1 MPPKKTKKNSKEEPE
16 SATKKR
22 RTKKRLV
29 FVDNLSSAFMERRPI
44 NVDETT
50 PNPLVDAL
58 LGKVSE
64 QQTLIAEKQRRA
76 PNLTRWNEKTGQYEK
91 LKKTAKVQ
99 ILGCDYNYE
108 PTDEDAPRLAEL
120 NKLKIDELKEIL
132 SILREGST
140 EGGVSA
146 GARRHHEFVNLILCI
161 ENKKR
166 EIAPLSVSIAP
177 PTVVEEGVSPESL
190 PVISEKGTEEM
201 NVPVTTE
208 EYASPMTDNKEVPYQ
223 FSEPK
228 SVASEP
234 ETVVEKTTQN
244 LNVPEPGSQQYNL
257 FLAEQEKKEFLENQ
271 STSDPTPF
279 LYPTLNDPNFNI
291 KIASRKEFQDTQY
304 DGNIY
309 DIKKQSELLCNADF
323 ELLPHQLF
331 VKNFLSFQTPYNALL
346 LYHGLGSGKTS
357 SAIGIAEEMRSYMRQ
372 VGFHQRIMVVASP
385 NVQRNF
391 ELQLFDDRN
400 LKLEDGVWRMNTP
413 MGNDLLQ
420 EINPTQ
426 LKGIP
431 REKVISQ
438 IRRLISQYYTFMG
451 YRELSNFITKKITI
465 DDETKYSRSQLE
477 KLKARKIQAIFN
489 NRLMIIDEVHNI
501 RISDDN
507 KERKKTATLLMEV
520 VKHADNVRLLLLSAT
535 PMFNSYTEIIWLVN
549 LMNMLDKRSTIRESD
564 VFDKDGNFLP
574 ERTLP
579 NGMQLESGRDLLQR
593 KLTGYVSYVRGEN
606 PFTFPYRVYPTV
618 FSPEHTFQ
626 SGDRPYPILQMN
638 KRPIESPLK
647 YVPLYLSPT
656 GEYQQKAYN
665 FLMETMR
672 EKSFSTQTIYGEERI
687 MPSFENM
694 ESFGY
699 MHLQQPL
706 EALNIT
712 FPSEAL
718 DRAIAKIDSTDGIE
732 STNTSPGDDDDVHLN
747 AEIVKNMTG
756 KTGLA
761 TIFTYRTEVSPFPMR
776 YNFEYRPEVLEK
788 YGAIFKHDILG
799 NYSGKINKICS
810 CIHES
815 TGIVLVYS
823 EYIDGGV
830 VPIALALEEMGFTRY
845 GSANYTKPL
854 FKKPPTEAV
863 DSVSMLPHSE
873 FAKQFPG
880 KEFKQA
886 KYVMITGDKSF
897 SPNNLEDIKYVTRS
911 ENKNGENVK
920 VILIS
925 KAGAEGLDFK
935 NIRQVH
941 ILEPWYNMN
950 RMEQIIGRGV
960 RNLSHCQLPFEKR
973 NVEIY
978 LHGSL
983 PVSEEE
989 PADLYVYRFAE
1000 KKAVQ
1005 IGKVTRILKETAADC
1020 ILNIGQTNLTVEKLA
1035 QMVENQNIEIELS
1048 SKKTKTLFKVGDKPF
1063 TEICDYMDTCSFK
1076 CRPEPPAGDQDILYD
1091 TYNSDFVKINYSMIA
1106 KRIRQ
1111 VFKEQPVIDKDHLVK
1126 SINIL
1131 KKYPDEHI
1139 EYALSNFVDS
1149 KNEMVYDKYGRAG
1162 YIINKENY
1170 YAFQPMEITDE
1181 NASVFER
1188 SVPIEY
1194 KQDSLE
1200 IELPSE
1206 KIKPEQKQ
1214 DTRMPET
1221 SAISEYSVILKSM
1234 QENLQHAL
1242 IKTPLETKEK
1252 DWFKH
1257 AGHVLQILQEQQGI
1271 PLDLLTKYIIWHNL
1285 DTLTVPQKMT
1295 ILRKL
1300 YATESPVAETEF
1312 EKYILAYFDEKVMT
1326 SDSGRG
1332 ILLANHNYSNFL
1344 LYLQDNADKTIWI
1357 EAQDTDYDDF
1367 VDQMR
1372 EKYIVHPSRRAPI
1385 IGFMHPFEK
1394 DNIMFK
1400 SKIMGEGGNNKG
1412 VVCWKVGKA
1421 KTILRFN
1428 DVLGKTVYDTKN
1440 TKNILA
1446 DGICIMMEMTMRYIT
1461 EKNNADGNN
1470 VGKVAFMDLEKTLV
1484 NQLILV

>member
-1 MPPKKTKKNSKEEPE
+1 MPPKNTKKNSKEEP
-16 SATKKR
+16 KR
-22 RTKKRLV
+22 RRTRKRLV
-29 FVDNLSSAFMERRPI
+29 FVDQEERTPLDIVASTLTERHPL

-50 PNPLVDAL
+50 PNPVVNAL
-58 LGKVSE
+58 LGTTTE
-64 QQTLIAEKQRRA
+64 QPTLSLSEKQRRA

-108 PTDEDAPRLAEL
+108 PTEEDGPRLMEL

-132 SILREGST
+132 FVLREGST

-146 GARRHHEFVNLILCI
+146 GARRHHEFVNLILCL

-166 EIAPLSVSIAP
+166 KPASPEKLPSPLGKEQEETPEESTESVEFSEKELQLVSEKEAPTIPYNFS
-177 PTVVEEGVSPESL
+177 EPESL
-190 PVISEKGTEEM
+190 PRVSEEVEIIPPNLDIPQEG
-201 NVPVTTE
+201 
-208 EYASPMTDNKEVPYQ
+208 SP
-223 FSEPK
+223 
-228 SVASEP
+228 
-234 ETVVEKTTQN
+234 
-244 LNVPEPGSQQYNL
+244 QYNL

-271 STSDPTPF
+271 SAADPTPF
-279 LYPTLNDPNFNI
+279 LYPTLNDPNFNV

-304 DGNIY
+304 DGTIY
-309 DIKKQSELLCNADF
+309 DIKKQSELLCSADF
-323 ELLPHQLF
+323 ELMPHQLF

-372 VGFHQRIMVVASP
+372 VGFHQRILVVASP

-451 YRELSNFITKKITI
+451 YRELSNFITKKITVE
-465 DDETKYSRSQLE
+465 DETKYTRAQFE
-477 KLKARKIQAIFN
+477 KRKARKIQAIFN
-489 NRLMIIDEVHNI
+489 NRLLIIDEVHNI

-507 KERKKTATLLMEV
+507 KERKKTAALLMEV
-520 VKHADNVRLLLLSAT
+520 VKHAENMRLLMLSAT
-535 PMFNSYTEIIWLVN
+535 PMFNNYTEIIWLVN

-564 VFDKDGNFLP
+564 VFDKEGNFLP

-579 NGMQLESGRDLLQR
+579 NGAIMESGRDLLQR

-606 PFTFPYRVYPTV
+606 PFTFPYRVYPAV
-618 FSPEHTFQ
+618 FSPENTFQ
-626 SGDRPYPILQMN
+626 GTDRSYPTLQMN
-638 KRPIESPLK
+638 RRPIESPLK
-647 YVPLYLSPT
+647 YVPVYLSST
-656 GEYQQKAYN
+656 GPYQQRAYN

-672 EKSFSTQTIYGEERI
+672 KKSFSTQTLYGEER
-687 MPSFENM
+687 MLPSFENM

-699 MHLQQPL
+699 MYLQQPL

-712 FPSEAL
+712 YPSSKL
-718 DRAIAKIDSTDGIE
+718 DRVLEGPLPEEEDSE
-732 STNTSPGDDDDVHLN
+732 V
-747 AEIVKNMTG
+747 VKQMTG

-761 TIFTYRTEVSPFPMR
+761 TIFTSKTEVSPYPMR
-776 YNFEYRPEVLEK
+776 YNFEYRPEVLEN
-788 YGAIFKHDILG
+788 YGSIFKPELLG
-799 NYSGKINKICS
+799 NYSGKISKICS
-810 CIHES
+810 SIFES

-830 VPIALALEEMGFTRY
+830 VPVALALEEMGFTRY

-863 DSVSMLPHSE
+863 DSVTMLPHSE
-873 FAKQFPG
+873 FSIQYPG
-880 KEFKQA
+880 KEFKPA

-897 SPNNLEDIKYVTRS
+897 SPNNLEDIKYVTNR

-983 PVSEEE
+983 PIQENEE

-1005 IGKVTRILKETAADC
+1005 IGKITRLLKETAVDC
-1020 ILNIGQTNLTVEKLA
+1020 ILNIGQTNLTVDELA
-1035 QMVENQNIEIELS
+1035 KRIENQNLEIELS
-1048 SKKTKTLFKVGDKPF
+1048 SKKTKIPFRVGDKPF
-1063 TEICDYMDTCSFK
+1063 TEICDYMDNCSFK
-1076 CRPEPPAGDQDILYD
+1076 CRPDAPQQFNVIYD
-1091 TYNSDFVKINYSMIA
+1091 TYTSDFVNINYSRIA

-1111 VFKEQPVIDKDHLVK
+1111 VFKEQPVIDKEHLVK

-1131 KKYPDEHI
+1131 KKYPEEHI
-1139 EYALSNFVDS
+1139 EYALSNFIDS
-1149 KNEMVYDKYGRAG
+1149 KNELLYDKYGRAG
-1162 YIINKENY
+1162 HLVNKDQY
-1170 YAFQPMEITDE
+1170 YAFQPLEITDDA
-1181 NASVFER
+1181 ASVFER

-1194 KQDSLE
+1194 KHDRLE

-1206 KIKPEQKQ
+1206 KVKPESLP
-1214 DTRMPET
+1214 TTEEGIPST
-1221 SAISEYSVILKSM
+1221 SSDYDALLKSM
-1234 QENLQHAL
+1234 KENLQHAL
-1242 IKTPLETKEK
+1242 VKTPLETKEK

-1257 AGHVLQILQEQQGI
+1257 AGHVLQLLQEQQGI
-1271 PLDLLTKYIIWHNL
+1271 PLETLTKYIIWHNL
-1285 DTLTVPQKMT
+1285 DTLTVPEKM
-1295 ILRKL
+1295 ILLRKF
-1300 YATESPVAETEF
+1300 YTHDTPTAENEF
-1312 EKYILAYFDEKVMT
+1312 ENHIVAYFNEKVMVST
-1326 SDSGRG
+1326 STKG
-1332 ILLANHNYSNFL
+1332 ILLANANYSNFI
-1344 LYLQDNADKTIWI
+1344 LYLQDPANKTEWR

-1367 VDQMR
+1367 LNQMR
-1372 EKYIVHPSRRAPI
+1372 EKYVIHPNRRAAI

-1394 DNIMFK
+1394 DNIVFK
-1400 SKIMGEGGNNKG
+1400 SKVVGEGGNNKG

-1428 DVLGKTVYDTKN
+1428 DVLGKTMYDTKN
-1440 TKNILA
+1440 TKHILA
-1446 DGICIMMEMTMRYIT
+1446 DGICIMMEMAMRYMT
-1461 EKNNADGNN
+1461 EKDSANGNL
-1470 VGKVAFMDLEKTLV
+1470 GKVAFMDLEKTLV
-1484 NQLILV
+1484 NQLISV